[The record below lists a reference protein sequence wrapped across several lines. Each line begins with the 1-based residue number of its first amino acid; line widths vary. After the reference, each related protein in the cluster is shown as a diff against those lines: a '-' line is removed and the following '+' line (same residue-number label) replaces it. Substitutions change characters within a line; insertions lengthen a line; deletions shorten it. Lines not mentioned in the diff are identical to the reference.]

1 MSGGLM
7 KTSIPIREVA
17 AQAGV
22 SVHTLRYYE
31 RAGLLPRADR
41 SPAGYRLYTADSIR
55 RVRLIRTLRSVGF
68 GIREL
73 KGLGAV
79 ADLRIPTRP
88 MRARLR
94 AKRDQVADQ
103 LRDLERAWTLLD
115 ALQGCRCRG
124 DCVLVTRVLDGGAS
138 NQAGTGRRKRARSR
152 PKPRR
157 TES

>member
-1 MSGGLM
+1 M

-17 AQAGV
+17 TQAGV

-124 DCVLVTRVLDGGAS
+124 DCVLVTRILDGGAS
-138 NQAGTGRRKRARSR
+138 NQAGTGRRKRTGSR

-157 TES
+157 MKS

>member
-7 KTSIPIREVA
+7 KTSITIREVA
-17 AQAGV
+17 VRTGV

-55 RVRLIRTLRSVGF
+55 RVRLVRTLRSVGF

-79 ADLRIPTRP
+79 A
-88 MRARLR
+88 A
-94 AKRDQVADQ
+94 
-103 LRDLERAWTLLD
+103 ERASGGT
-115 ALQGCRCRG
+115 AHGPAGARG
-124 DCVLVTRVLDGGAS
+124 QRMIENHRFIVFHIPS
-138 NQAGTGRRKRARSR
+138 
-152 PKPRR
+152 
-157 TES
+157 